1 MYSLLKSRNLYLMTF
16 LSTNSAR
23 SYKYLRTCLKEMGG
37 SLERKEKVTKKL
49 ALWNQVLLEEI
60 SAQTHGQITPQM
72 MKDTTFKEQ
81 VNRGDADED
90 AHDPQYSCVICE
102 KYNSNQRVLW
112 IECTQ
117 CLNWLHRKC
126 DASLKTQRAWES
138 VSAKGALYSC
148 PLHCND
154 NER

>member
-1 MYSLLKSRNLYLMTF
+1 MIF
-16 LSTNSAR
+16 LSTNSAH

-49 ALWNQVLLEEI
+49 ALWNQVLLEEF

-90 AHDPQYSCVICE
+90 THDPQYSCVICE
-102 KYNSNQRVLW
+102 NYNSNQRVLW

-126 DASLKTQRAWES
+126 DASLKTSVGVSVCKGGAVFVSTPLQRQ
-138 VSAKGALYSC
+138 
-148 PLHCND
+148 
-154 NER
+154 